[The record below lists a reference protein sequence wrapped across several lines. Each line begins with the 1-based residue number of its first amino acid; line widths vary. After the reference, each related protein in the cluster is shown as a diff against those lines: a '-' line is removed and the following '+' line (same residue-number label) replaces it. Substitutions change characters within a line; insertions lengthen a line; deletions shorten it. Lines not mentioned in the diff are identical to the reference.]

1 MYKEQTKYIPSTG
14 GTALLFSVK
23 EVLKNDSF
31 ASTLKLLVMDSVLVF
46 SATFV
51 TSSDLFSLD
60 DVLVFD
66 LFRLGLNLRNDVRMY
81 EGASLNDDCF
91 FSGD

>member
-1 MYKEQTKYIPSTG
+1 
-14 GTALLFSVK
+14 
-23 EVLKNDSF
+23 
-31 ASTLKLLVMDSVLVF
+31 MDSALVF
-46 SATFV
+46 SATLV

-81 EGASLNDDCF
+81 EGASLKDDCF
-91 FSGD
+91 FSGDWKSNNKNESEVKIVWKSCLKYI

>member
-1 MYKEQTKYIPSTG
+1 MQITNCIPSTG
-14 GTALLFSVK
+14 ETALLSSVR

-31 ASTLKLLVMDSVLVF
+31 GSTLKLLVMDSALVF
-46 SATFV
+46 SATLV
-51 TSSDLFSLD
+51 TSFDLFSLD

-81 EGASLNDDCF
+81 EGASLKDDCF